1 MHPAVFIS
9 GFLLIG
15 LLFALQEWVTIR
27 MWHARAAA
35 EISIPSLLEA
45 WGFQYLLL
53 GVACWLLWFQ
63 LGPRLLHLD
72 WVYVVTRIVPLSIL
86 ISFGVELAW
95 VAAFP
100 RFPLSEKSLTYWQRL
115 SFELDSECL
124 GNCIIFW
131 SSIVVFQ
138 AVGYYKELKDRE
150 SSLAQMSLE
159 LAQARIHALRMQ
171 INPHFLFN
179 SLNSISSLMRTD
191 IAAADTML
199 EQLSSLFRISLERG
213 DVQLIRVSEE
223 MDFIG
228 MYLELQDQ
236 RFKGRVR
243 QEIAVEPHTYDAL
256 IPAMLL
262 QPLVENAY
270 VHGLSNLAAN
280 GVLSISLNQRDH
292 RLGICVRNNGAGPE
306 RKLTGPGNRN
316 GIGLANVQS
325 RLKLHFKDDFNFS
338 AAETPPDEFRVEIAI
353 PLAFAPPRSKFNASE
368 AARREQVLQ

>member
-1 MHPAVFIS
+1 M
-9 GFLLIG
+9 
-15 LLFALQEWVTIR
+15 R
-27 MWHARAAA
+27 MWHAKLAA
-35 EISIPSLLEA
+35 EISVPSLLEA

-53 GVACWLLWFQ
+53 GIACWLLWFQ

-86 ISFGVELAW
+86 ISLGVELAW

-100 RFPLSEKSLTYWQRL
+100 RFPISPKPLTYWDRL
-115 SFELDSECL
+115 SFELDSEFL
-124 GNCIIFW
+124 GNFIIFW
-131 SSIVVFQ
+131 SSIVAFQ
-138 AVGYYKELKDRE
+138 AVGYYKELKERE
-150 SSLAQMSLE
+150 SSLAQVSLE

-213 DVQLIRVSEE
+213 DVQMIRVSEE

-243 QEIAVEPHTYDAL
+243 QEIAIEPHTYDAL

-270 VHGLSNLAAN
+270 VHGLSNLAAG
-280 GVLSISLNQRDH
+280 GVLSISLSQRDH
-292 RLGICVRNNGAGPE
+292 RLGICVRNNGAGLE
-306 RKLTGPGNRN
+306 RRLAAAGNRN
-316 GIGLANVQS
+316 GIGLANIQS
-325 RLKLHFKDDFNFS
+325 RLKLHFKDDFNFV
-338 AAETPPDEFRVEIAI
+338 AAEIPPDGFQVEIAI
-353 PLAFAPPRSKFNASE
+353 PLAFAAPRSSPGASLST
-368 AARREQVLQ
+368 RREQVLQ